1 MIYFYGG
8 NIGHAQDMM
17 NILRLAIA
25 MLPEP
30 NAHFV
35 LVGAGDEVELVSDAI
50 TRHDLHNMTLLPSVS
65 QNDFKN
71 MLAEFDIGLFSLHHD
86 HTTHN
91 FPGKLLGYMVQEK
104 PILGSVNPDNDL
116 KDVLEKAEAGLI
128 TINGDD
134 EGLLTNA
141 LKLLH
146 DSTLRKSL
154 GTNAKQLL
162 FDVFSVQAAANN
174 ILAAMKRID

>member
-1 MIYFYGG
+1 
-8 NIGHAQDMM
+8 MM
-17 NILRLAIA
+17 NIVRLAIA
-25 MLPEP
+25 MQTESS
-30 NAHFV
+30 AHFV
-35 LVGAGDEVELVSDAI
+35 LVGAGDEAELVRDVIA
-50 TRHDLHNMTLLPSVS
+50 RHNLHNMTLLPSVP

-71 MLAEFDIGLFSLHHD
+71 MLTEFDIGLFSLHHD

-162 FDVFSVQAAANN
+162 SEVFSVQAAANT